1 LGAKVGCTVSFDHEP
16 EIKGINFVIERI
28 SVYETRIKFQ
38 KYYHTDY
45 HLKGI
50 NLDMDRSLQLRLRLI
65 PDQDINNKIGCKVL
79 LLHHYD
85 EMEWNEE
92 FHDNVLNNEHG
103 IFDVNYDDEG
113 NELAEARR
121 YWRVE
126 DVLDPYKAR
135 VAILSDK
142 NGDGTIEDKEL
153 ECHDFTYW
161 DYWRDT
167 TDVNGQPFREYL
179 TVEMKNKTRYFIFLR
194 GEEIVA
200 YQVTV
205 V

>member
-1 LGAKVGCTVSFDHEP
+1 
-16 EIKGINFVIERI
+16 
-28 SVYETRIKFQ
+28 
-38 KYYHTDY
+38 
-45 HLKGI
+45 
-50 NLDMDRSLQLRLRLI
+50 MDLQLRLRLRLI

-79 LLHHYD
+79 FLHHYD

-92 FHDNVLNNEHG
+92 FYDNVLNNEYG

-126 DVLDPYKAR
+126 DILDPYKAR

-142 NGDGTIEDKEL
+142 DGDGTIEDKEF
-153 ECHDFTYW
+153 ECYDFTYW

-167 TDVNGQPFREYL
+167 TDVNGQSLREYL
-179 TVEMKNKTRYFIFLR
+179 MVEMKNKTRYFTFLR
-194 GEEIVA
+194 GEEIAA
-200 YQVTV
+200 YQVTMI
-205 V
+205 